1 MAQTKYARCGDLS
14 LAYHVIGQG
23 NIDLVIANSF
33 ISHLELDA
41 IASEIKAWYDRM
53 GSYCRILVFDK
64 AGVGL
69 SDPVPKVRS
78 IDDRAAEIEAVMDA
92 AGFGAAVLMGISEG
106 GPASILFAATRP
118 DRVKAL
124 ILTGTFARSPVD
136 WDDLFRDPAEVV
148 ARLRATMGD
157 AYAPSLEQVA
167 RIQPIGR
174 AVQSHWGTGEAIQI
188 LLPSS
193 PYPRAQ
199 LATAERMSASPGMAR
214 ATVEAALRIDVR
226 SVLPTISVPTLV
238 IHAIDDVVPIQGARY
253 VADHIPGAR
262 LMEIEGHDHAPWISD
277 PDRISNAIEEFVTGT
292 YGAPRQTQRALK
304 TVLFTDMVESTARAA
319 AMGDERWRVVLER
332 FDQATTTLA
341 ARFGGT
347 VVKSTGDG
355 HLATFEGPTHAIRC
369 AEALL
374 RDAESLGIEIRAGI
388 HTGECELMGDDLG
401 GIAVHIA
408 ARIMS
413 LAGPGEIL
421 VSSSLRDLVVGSGIG
436 FDERG
441 LHELKG
447 VPGEWHL
454 LAVDPQGAHPG
465 TNEATLASLPT
476 PSARSAMRRSDR
488 AVASAA
494 RHAPWLLRGLGA
506 SPHRAVAADQA
517 VSPALHRLGLVFNMS
532 GIAGVR
538 AVLTGRELPGI
549 REVTR

>member
-1 MAQTKYARCGDLS
+1 MAQTKYARCDDLS
-14 LAYHVIGQG
+14 LAYQVVGHGD
-23 NIDLVIANSF
+23 IDLVMASSF
-33 ISHLELDA
+33 VSHVELNA
-41 IASEIKAWYDRM
+41 TSPEIKAWYDRM
-53 GSYCRILVFDK
+53 GTYCRILVFDK

-69 SDPVPKVRS
+69 SDPVPKVCS

-92 AGFGAAVLMGISEG
+92 AQFSTAVLMGISEG

-136 WDDLFRDPAEVV
+136 WDDLFRDPVEVSE
-148 ARLRATMGD
+148 RLRATMGD
-157 AYAPSLEQVA
+157 SYAPSPEQVA
-167 RIQPIGR
+167 RFQPTGR
-174 AVQSHWGTGEAIQI
+174 AVQSNWGTGETLKV
-188 LLPSS
+188 LLPSAPS
-193 PYPRAQ
+193 LAQ
-199 LATAERMSASPGMAR
+199 LGTAERMSASPGMAR
-214 ATVEAALRIDVR
+214 ATLEAAFRIDVR

-238 IHAIDDVVPIQGARY
+238 IHATDDPIPIQGARY
-253 VADHIPGAR
+253 LADHIPGAR
-262 LMEIEGHDHAPWISD
+262 LIEIVGHDHAPWISD
-277 PDRISNAIEEFVTGT
+277 PDRISDAIEEFLTGT
-292 YGAPRQTQRALK
+292 RGAPRQTQRALK

-332 FDQATTTLA
+332 FDQVTTSLA

-347 VVKSTGDG
+347 IVKSTGDG

-369 AEALL
+369 AEQLL
-374 RDAESLGIEIRAGI
+374 KDAESLGVEIRAGI

-413 LAGPGEIL
+413 LAAPGEIL

-441 LHELKG
+441 SHELKG
-447 VPGEWHL
+447 VPGQWHL
-454 LAVDPQGAHPG
+454 LAVDPKGAQPG
-465 TNEATLASLPT
+465 TPEARLASLPT

-494 RHAPWLLRGLGA
+494 RHAPWLLRGLGRVG
-506 SPHRAVAADQA
+506 S
-517 VSPALHRLGLVFNMS
+517 
-532 GIAGVR
+532 
-538 AVLTGRELPGI
+538 TGGGR
-549 REVTR
+549 